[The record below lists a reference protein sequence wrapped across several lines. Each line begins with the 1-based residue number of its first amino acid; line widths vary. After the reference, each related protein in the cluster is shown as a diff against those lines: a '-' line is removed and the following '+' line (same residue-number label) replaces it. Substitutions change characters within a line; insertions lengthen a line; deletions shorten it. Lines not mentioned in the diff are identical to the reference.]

1 MEPENEDQEEADHDD
16 MTTLDDCC
24 GNAALESIGEWYCC
38 DSIRTSIRFLLGAAI
53 VAERLLLYHNDDKK
67 VWIMFRDGEI
77 KRIIPLTQVQS
88 NDSGKESVNEPE
100 DISSNMEE
108 MEKDHLLI
116 DTKEFPPL
124 GTTYKVCRYSP
135 ASPTRPHPLFACC
148 GPLRKSV
155 PSTND

>member
-1 MEPENEDQEEADHDD
+1 
-16 MTTLDDCC
+16 
-24 GNAALESIGEWYCC
+24 
-38 DSIRTSIRFLLGAAI
+38 
-53 VAERLLLYHNDDKK
+53 
-67 VWIMFRDGEI
+67 MFRDGEI

-135 ASPTRPHPLFACC
+135 ALPT
-148 GPLRKSV
+148 
-155 PSTND
+155 

>member
-77 KRIIPLTQVQS
+77 ERIIPLTQVQS
-88 NDSGKESVNEPE
+88 KDSGKESVNEPE

-135 ASPTRPHPLFACC
+135 ASPT
-148 GPLRKSV
+148 
-155 PSTND
+155 

>member
-53 VAERLLLYHNDDKK
+53 VAERLLPYYHNDDKK
-67 VWIMFRDGEI
+67 IE
-77 KRIIPLTQVQS
+77 RIIPLTQVQS
-88 NDSGKESVNEPE
+88 NDSGNESVNEPE

-116 DTKEFPPL
+116 DTEEFPPL
-124 GTTYKVCRYSP
+124 ATSYKVCRYSP
-135 ASPTRPHPLFACC
+135 ASPT
-148 GPLRKSV
+148 
-155 PSTND
+155 